1 MTDPVAAERLAA
13 IRRKRSPANPPRAHA
28 AKILTTGLST
38 SLVLT
43 IVAYLAHS
51 ANVSAAESVRDA
63 KRLEVSQ
70 ILAAKLF
77 RPGRVGQPAITT
89 TVPTSVAPAVG
100 GAPVPV
106 VNVPVDVPVPVPA
119 TPAPKPVQQPV
130 HPKPAKPA
138 STSRSSK

>member
-1 MTDPVAAERLAA
+1 MTEPDAAERVAA
-13 IRRKRSPANPPRAHA
+13 IRSNRRAAHPPRAHA

-51 ANVSAAESVRDA
+51 ANVSAAETVREA
-63 KRLEVSQ
+63 KQLETSQ

-77 RPGRVGQPAITT
+77 RPGRVGQPTVTTTITT
-89 TVPTSVAPAVG
+89 TVPPAVG

-106 VNVPVDVPVPVPA
+106 VNVPVPVPVAA
-119 TPAPKPVQQPV
+119 TPAPKPVQQPA
-130 HPKPAKPA
+130 HQKPAKPV